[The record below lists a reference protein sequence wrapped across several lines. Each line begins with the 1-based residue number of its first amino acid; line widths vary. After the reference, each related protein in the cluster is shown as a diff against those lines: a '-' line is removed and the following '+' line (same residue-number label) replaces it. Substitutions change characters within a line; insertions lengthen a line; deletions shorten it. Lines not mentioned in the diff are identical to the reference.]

1 MDLLDNLR
9 MSILNF
15 NFVVIHIIHKTLL
28 LIKNQMSYLQD
39 KIFKCC

>member
-39 KIFKCC
+39 IIFKCC